1 MNTIE
6 QKENHP
12 NVLFTFGRFQPPT
25 IGHKVLIDFITSES
39 ARLGTDG
46 YIFVSS
52 TQNKPLRSKA
62 IFESSKQNENPLS
75 VYDKVT
81 YLKKMYP
88 ETSVKFINTTECEC
102 RTIFQIVDKLKS
114 AGYTGLTMAVGSD
127 RVESF
132 KAIMSRV
139 GVNVIPAGERT
150 VNVGSNFIP
159 VKAMSGTK
167 MRNAAVAGNVDAF
180 RKGVLIGSMTEVD
193 VMALLNAVRLGLGYD
208 PLVLG
213 GFSSRIKTRK
223 NRNLRIK
230 TRRLK
235 RYKLRLEERT

>member
-1 MNTIE
+1 MNTD
-6 QKENHP
+6 
-12 NVLFTFGRFQPPT
+12 VLFTFGRFQPPT
-25 IGHKVLIDFITSES
+25 IGHKVLIDFIESES

-114 AGYTGLTMAVGSD
+114 MGYTGLTMAVGSD

-132 KAIMSRV
+132 NKILSKI

-150 VNVGSNFIP
+150 VNTSSNSA
-159 VKAMSGTK
+159 KAMSGTK
-167 MRNAAVAGNVDAF
+167 MREAAVAGNVDAF
-180 RKGVLIGSMTEVD
+180 KKGVLIGSMTESD
-193 VMALLNAVRLGLGYD
+193 ATSLLNAVRIGLGYD

-223 NRNLRIK
+223 NRSLRIK

-235 RYKLRLEERT
+235 RYRLRLEERT